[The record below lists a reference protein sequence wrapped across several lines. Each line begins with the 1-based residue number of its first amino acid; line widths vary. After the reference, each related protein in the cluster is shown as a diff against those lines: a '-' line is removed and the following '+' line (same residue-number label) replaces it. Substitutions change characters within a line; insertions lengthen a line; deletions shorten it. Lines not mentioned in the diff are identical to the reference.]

1 MKSMK
6 SEVDGGDIGEIGLLM
21 GEVFHQFQKLDSW
34 TRKMLI
40 TSLSWTRWR
49 WTGLGVGRV
58 GRTSRPLFL
67 LL

>member
-1 MKSMK
+1 MK

-40 TSLSWTRWR
+40 TSLSWTRW
-49 WTGLGVGRV
+49 TDVAAFVFIALKLEL
-58 GRTSRPLFL
+58 SRMK
-67 LL
+67 